1 MAVEKWTDKGYTH
14 TFNTNSRAYE
24 LLQESKKNPD
34 KLNDLRKHLKQLS
47 ENEKTLIKNA
57 EKVMTPEAVER
68 CAQMHSKLKEQ
79 LRELM
84 SQ

>member
-57 EKVMTPEAVER
+57 EKVMTPEALER
-68 CAQMHSKLKEQ
+68 CTQMHSKLKEQ